1 MTARTGS
8 DPNVSGVEIAPL
20 PIRPDLLDAEP
31 YHWEEGLPEG
41 RLRRFDM
48 NLSPVPPA
56 WYGRAVATL
65 GRVPVHTYPDAT
77 YLGLRDAV
85 AEHTGFDSECVVL
98 TGGADEAVQLCAL
111 LALRPGDEAH
121 VRRPFYS
128 WYGNATRLAGAKL
141 VHEPSPAVRL
151 WWSCVPH
158 NPTGADATEDD
169 LRERDGLVVIDQA
182 YVEFGGRDLSPL
194 VRDRPNTVVVR
205 TFSKAFA
212 LAGARIGYVLAP
224 PAIAR
229 RLDAIRPPAS
239 ISSFSVA
246 LAGIALREAGEMR
259 ARAAATVAER
269 DRMATAL
276 RSAGLGVRDS
286 CANFL
291 LVDVGEPAAAVS
303 KRLLEQGLVV
313 RTFADPLLAEQIR
326 ISPATPADDDALLAA
341 LGAAVESPPTVGSA
355 RIGTA
360 ERRTAETDVRCR
372 VALDGSGQAAV
383 STGIGMLDHMLTALA
398 AHSLIDV
405 ELTCTGD
412 LWVDEHHTVED
423 VAIVLGQA
431 LDGALGDRSG
441 IARFGDARAPLDEAL
456 AHATVD
462 LGGRGVAA
470 IELPFAGDRIGALPG
485 SLVPHFFDT
494 LARSG
499 RLGIHLS
506 GAGVDDH
513 HVLEAAFKALA
524 RALRAAVA
532 EDPRRA
538 GAIPSTKGSL

>member
-1 MTARTGS
+1 MSATSGS
-8 DPNVSGVEIAPL
+8 DANVARL
-20 PIRPDLLDAEP
+20 PIRADLLDAEP

-65 GRVPVHTYPDAT
+65 GRVAVNNYPDAT

-85 AEHTGFDSECVVL
+85 AEHTGFDPECVVL

-111 LALRPGDEAH
+111 LTLRPGDEAY

-128 WYGNATRLAGAKL
+128 WYGNATRLAGATL

-158 NPTGADATEDD
+158 NPTGADATDDD

-194 VRDRPNTVVVR
+194 VRERSNTVVIR

-212 LAGARIGYVLAP
+212 LAGARIGYILAP
-224 PAIAR
+224 PAIAH

-246 LAGIALREAGEMR
+246 LAGMALREAGEMR
-259 ARAAATVAER
+259 ARAAATVAQR
-269 DRMATAL
+269 DRMARAL
-276 RSAGLGVRDS
+276 RAAGLGVEDS

-291 LVDVGEPAAAVS
+291 LVGVGEPAATVS
-303 KRLLEQGLVV
+303 KRLLDQGLVV
-313 RTFADPLLAEQIR
+313 RTFADPLLSNHIR
-326 ISPATPADDDALLAA
+326 VSPATPADDDVLLAA
-341 LGAAVESPPTVGSA
+341 LGAAVEPVATAAGA
-355 RIGTA
+355 RTGTA
-360 ERRTAETDVRCR
+360 ERRTAETDIRCR
-372 VALDGSGQAAV
+372 VALDGSGRAAV
-383 STGIGMLDHMLTALA
+383 STGVGMLDHMLTALST
-398 AHSLIDV
+398 HSLIDV

-431 LDGALGDRSG
+431 IDAALGDRAG

-462 LGGRGVAA
+462 LGGRGVGA
-470 IELPFAGDRIGALPG
+470 IELPFASDRIGALPG

-499 RLGIHLS
+499 RLGIHIS
-506 GAGVDDH
+506 AAGADDH
-513 HVLEAAFKALA
+513 HMLEASFKALA

-532 EDPRRA
+532 VDPGRA
-538 GAIPSTKGSL
+538 GEIPSTKGSL

>member
-8 DPNVSGVEIAPL
+8 DPNIAPL

-31 YHWEEGLPEG
+31 YHWEEGLPTG

-56 WYGRAVATL
+56 WYGQAVAAL
-65 GRVPVHTYPDAT
+65 GRVAVNNYPDAT
-77 YLGLRDAV
+77 YTGLRDAI
-85 AEHTGFDSECVVL
+85 AEHTGFDPECVVL

-111 LALRPGDEAH
+111 LALRPGDEAY

-128 WYGNATRLAGAKL
+128 WYGNATRLAGATL
-141 VHEPSPAVRL
+141 VHEPSAAVRL

-158 NPTGADATEDD
+158 NPTGADAIDD
-169 LRERDGLVVIDQA
+169 DVREREGLVVIDQA

-194 VRDRPNTVVVR
+194 VGERRNTVVVR

-212 LAGARIGYVLAP
+212 LAGARIGYILAP
-224 PAIAR
+224 PEIAR

-246 LAGIALREAGEMR
+246 LAAIALREAGEMR

-269 DRMATAL
+269 DRMAEAL
-276 RSAGLGVRDS
+276 RTAGLGVQDS

-291 LVDVGEPAAAVS
+291 LVDLGEPAAPVS

-313 RTFADPLLAEQIR
+313 RTFADPLLATHIR

-341 LGAAVESPPTVGSA
+341 LGAAAARAPKAPAGT
-355 RIGTA
+355 RIGAA

-372 VALDGSGQAAV
+372 VALDGSGRSAV
-383 STGIGMLDHMLTALA
+383 TTGIGMLDHMLTALST
-398 AHSLIDV
+398 HSLIDL

-431 LDGALGDRSG
+431 LDGALGDRAG

-499 RLGIHLS
+499 RLGIHLT

-524 RALRAAVA
+524 RALRVAVA

-538 GAIPSTKGSL
+538 GAVPSTKGSL

>member
-1 MTARTGS
+1 MSATTGS
-8 DPNVSGVEIAPL
+8 DPNVARL
-20 PIRPDLLDAEP
+20 PVRADLLDAEA

-65 GRVPVHTYPDAT
+65 GRVAVHTYPDAT
-77 YLGLRDAV
+77 YAGLKEAIG
-85 AEHTGFDSECVVL
+85 EHTGFDPGCVVL
-98 TGGADEAVQLCAL
+98 TGGADEAAQLCAL
-111 LALRPGDEAH
+111 LALRPGDEAY

-128 WYGNATRLAGAKL
+128 WYANVTRLAGAAL
-141 VHEPSPAVRL
+141 VHEPSPRVRL
-151 WWSCVPH
+151 WWVCAPH
-158 NPTGADATEDD
+158 NPTGADATAED
-169 LRERDGLVVIDQA
+169 LAERDGLVVIDQA
-182 YVEFGGRDLSPL
+182 YVEFGGRDLASL
-194 VRDRPNTVVVR
+194 ARERPNTVVLR

-212 LAGARIGYVLAP
+212 LAGARIGYILAP

-246 LAGIALREAGEMR
+246 LAGMALREAGEMR
-259 ARAAATVAER
+259 GRAAATVAER
-269 DRMATAL
+269 DRMAAAL
-276 RSAGLGVRDS
+276 RAAGLGVADS

-303 KRLLEQGLVV
+303 KRLLDQRLVV
-313 RTFADPLLAEQIR
+313 RTFADPLLATHIR
-326 ISPATPADDDALLAA
+326 MSPATPRENDELLAA
-341 LGAAVESPPTVGSA
+341 LGAAGASAPPEA
-355 RIGTA
+355 GTRTAVA
-360 ERRTAETDVRCR
+360 ERMTAETDVRCR
-372 VALDGSGQAAV
+372 VALDGTGRAAV
-383 STGIGMLDHMLTALA
+383 ATGIGMLDHMLTALA
-398 AHSLIDV
+398 THSLIDI

-431 LDGALGDRSG
+431 VDSALGDRAG

-470 IELPFAGDRIGALPG
+470 IDLPFAGERIGLLPG

-499 RLGIHLS
+499 RLGIHIS
-506 GAGVDDH
+506 GAGSDDH
-513 HVLEAAFKALA
+513 HLLEAAFKALA

-532 EDPRRA
+532 ADPGRA

>member
-1 MTARTGS
+1 MNARTGS
-8 DPNVSGVEIAPL
+8 DPDVARL
-20 PIRPDLLDAEP
+20 PIRADLMDAEP
-31 YHWEEGLPEG
+31 YHWEEGLPGG

-48 NLSPVPPA
+48 NLSAVPPA

-65 GRVPVHTYPDAT
+65 GRVAVQSYPDAT
-77 YLGLRDAV
+77 YTGLKEAIG
-85 AEHTGFDSECVVL
+85 EHTGFDPDCVVL
-98 TGGADEAVQLCAL
+98 TAGADEAAQLCAL
-111 LALRPGDEAH
+111 LTLRPGDEAH

-128 WYGNATRLAGAKL
+128 WYANVTRLAGATL
-141 VHEPSPAVRL
+141 VHEPSPRVRL
-151 WWSCVPH
+151 WWVCAPH
-158 NPTGADATEDD
+158 NPTGADATGDD
-169 LRERDGLVVIDQA
+169 LAERDGLVVIDQA
-182 YVEFGGRDLSPL
+182 YVEFGGRDLSRL
-194 VRDRPNTVVVR
+194 ARERPNTVVLR

-212 LAGARIGYVLAP
+212 LAAARIGYILAP

-239 ISSFSVA
+239 ISTFSVA
-246 LAGIALREAGEMR
+246 LAGMALREADEMR

-269 DRMATAL
+269 DRMASAL
-276 RSAGLGVRDS
+276 RDAGHRVADS

-291 LVDVGEPAAAVS
+291 LVDVGEPAAEVS
-303 KRLLEQGLVV
+303 RRLLDQGLVV
-313 RTFADPLLAEQIR
+313 RTFADPLLATHIR
-326 ISPATPADDDALLAA
+326 ISPATVADDDVLLAA
-341 LGAAVESPPTVGSA
+341 LGAQVGSGAPAGEA
-355 RIGTA
+355 RAGGA

-372 VALDGSGQAAV
+372 VVLDGSGRAAV
-383 STGIGMLDHMLTALA
+383 ATGIGMLDHMLTALA
-398 AHSLIDV
+398 AHSLIDI

-423 VAIVLGQA
+423 AAIVLGQA
-431 LDGALGDRSG
+431 LDAALGDRAG

-470 IELPFAGDRIGALPG
+470 VELPFAGERIGVLPG

-499 RLGIHLS
+499 RLGIHVS
-506 GAGVDDH
+506 GAGSDDH

-532 EDPRRA
+532 LDERRP
-538 GAIPSTKGSL
+538 GEIPSTKGSL

>member
-1 MTARTGS
+1 MSATTGS
-8 DPNVSGVEIAPL
+8 DPNVARL
-20 PIRPDLLDAEP
+20 PIRADLLDAEP

-48 NLSPVPPA
+48 NLSAIPPA

-65 GRVPVHTYPDAT
+65 GRVAVQDYPDAT
-77 YLGLRDAV
+77 YAGLKRAIG
-85 AEHTGFDSECVVL
+85 EHTGFDPECVVL
-98 TGGADEAVQLCAL
+98 TGGADEAAQLCAL
-111 LALRPGDEAH
+111 LTLRPGDEAY
-121 VRRPFYS
+121 VCRPFYS
-128 WYGNATRLAGAKL
+128 WYGNVTRLAGAAL
-141 VHEPSPAVRL
+141 VHQPSPRVRL
-151 WWSCVPH
+151 WWACVPH
-158 NPTGADATEDD
+158 NPTGADATDDD
-169 LRERDGLVVIDQA
+169 LAERDGLVVIDQA
-182 YVEFGGRDLSPL
+182 YAEFGGRDLSRL
-194 VRDRPNTVVVR
+194 VHERENTVVLR

-212 LAGARIGYVLAP
+212 LAGARIGYILAP

-246 LAGIALREAGEMR
+246 LAAMALRDVDEMR

-269 DRMATAL
+269 DRMTAAL
-276 RSAGLGVRDS
+276 RAAGLGVGES
-286 CANFL
+286 CANFV

-303 KRLLEQGLVV
+303 KRLLDQGLVV
-313 RTFADPLLAEQIR
+313 RTFADPLLASHIR
-326 ISPATPADDDALLAA
+326 ISPATPADDDILLAA
-341 LGAAVESPPTVGSA
+341 LGAEVESAPAPETA
-355 RIGTA
+355 RTATA

-372 VALDGSGQAAV
+372 VMLDGTGRAAV
-383 STGIGMLDHMLTALA
+383 ATGIGMLDHMLTALA

-405 ELTCTGD
+405 ELSCTGD

-431 LDGALGDRSG
+431 LDAALGDRAG

-470 IELPFAGDRIGALPG
+470 IELPFAGERIGILPG

-499 RLGIHLS
+499 RLGIHVS
-506 GAGVDDH
+506 GAGSDDH
-513 HVLEAAFKALA
+513 HMLEAAFKALA

-532 EDPRRA
+532 DDPGRA
-538 GAIPSTKGSL
+538 GAIPSTKGTL

>member
-1 MTARTGS
+1 MSEKTVPGTNFSA
-8 DPNVSGVEIAPL
+8 L
-20 PIRPDLLDAEP
+20 PIRPDLIDAEP
-31 YHWEEGLPEG
+31 YHWEEGLPDR

-56 WYGRAVATL
+56 WYGRAVAAL
-65 GRVPVHTYPDAT
+65 GRVAVQNYPDAT
-77 YLGLRDAV
+77 YAALRDAI
-85 AEHTGFDSECVVL
+85 AEHAGFDPECVVL

-111 LALRPGDEAH
+111 LALRPGDEAY

-128 WYGNATRLAGAKL
+128 WYGNATRLAGATL

-194 VRDRPNTVVVR
+194 VRERTNTVVVR

-212 LAGARIGYVLAP
+212 LAGARIGYILAP
-224 PAIAR
+224 PEIAR

-246 LAGIALREAGEMR
+246 LAGIAIREAGEMR

-276 RSAGLGVRDS
+276 RSAGLGVHGS

-291 LVDVGEPAAAVS
+291 LVDLSEPAAPVS

-313 RTFADPLLAEQIR
+313 RTFADPLLATHLR
-326 ISPATPADDDALLAA
+326 ISPATPADDDVLLAA
-341 LGAAVESPPTVGSA
+341 LGARAETAEPPAGT
-355 RIGTA
+355 RIGAA

-372 VALDGSGQAAV
+372 VVLDGSGRSAV
-383 STGIGMLDHMLTALA
+383 ATGIGMLDHMLTALST
-398 AHSLIDV
+398 HSLIDL

-423 VAIVLGQA
+423 VAIALGQA
-431 LDGALGDRSG
+431 LDDALGDRAG

-470 IELPFAGDRIGALPG
+470 IELPFASDRIGALPG

-499 RLGIHLS
+499 RLGIHMS
-506 GAGVDDH
+506 GAGTDDH

-524 RALRAAVA
+524 RALRVAVA

-538 GAIPSTKGSL
+538 GVIPSTKGSL

>member
-1 MTARTGS
+1 MTEKLGS
-8 DPNVSGVEIAPL
+8 DPNFSGALARL
-20 PIRPDLLDAEP
+20 PIRADLLDAEP

-65 GRVPVHTYPDAT
+65 GRVPVHSYPDAT
-77 YLGLRDAV
+77 YTGLKQAIG
-85 AEHTGFDSECVVL
+85 EHTGFDPECVVL
-98 TGGADEAVQLCAL
+98 TGGADEGAQLCAL
-111 LALRPGDEAH
+111 LALRPGDEAY

-128 WYGNATRLAGAKL
+128 WYANVTRLAGAAL
-141 VHEPSPAVRL
+141 VHEPSPRVRL

-158 NPTGADATEDD
+158 NPTGADAIEDD
-169 LRERDGLVVIDQA
+169 LAERDGLVVIDQA
-182 YVEFGGRDLSPL
+182 YVEFGGRDLAPL
-194 VRDRPNTVVVR
+194 ARERENTVILR

-212 LAGARIGYVLAP
+212 LAGARIGYILAP

-246 LAGIALREAGEMR
+246 LAAMALREAGEMR

-269 DRMATAL
+269 DRMAAAL
-276 RSAGLGVRDS
+276 RAAGLAVAGS

-291 LVDVGEPAAAVS
+291 LVDVGEPAAEVS
-303 KRLLEQGLVV
+303 RRLLDQGLVV
-313 RTFADPLLAEQIR
+313 RTFADPLLPTHVR
-326 ISPATPADDDALLAA
+326 ISPATIADDDLLLAA
-341 LGAAVESPPTVGSA
+341 LGAQVGPGTVAAEA
-355 RIGTA
+355 RTA
-360 ERRTAETDVRCR
+360 AAGRRTAETDVCCR
-372 VALDGSGQAAV
+372 VALDGTGRAAV
-383 STGIGMLDHMLTALA
+383 ATGIGMLDHMLTALA

-405 ELTCTGD
+405 ELGCTGD

-423 VAIVLGQA
+423 VAIALGEA
-431 LDGALGDRSG
+431 VDAALGDRAG

-462 LGGRGVAA
+462 LGGRGVSAV
-470 IELPFAGDRIGALPG
+470 ELRFTGERIGALPT

-499 RLGIHLS
+499 RIGIHVS
-506 GAGVDDH
+506 GAGADDH

-532 EDPRRA
+532 VDPRRG

>member
-1 MTARTGS
+1 MSATTGS
-8 DPNVSGVEIAPL
+8 DPNVARL
-20 PIRPDLLDAEP
+20 PIRADLLHAEP
-31 YHWEEGLPEG
+31 YHWEEGLPAG

-48 NLSPVPPA
+48 NLSAVPPA

-65 GRVPVHTYPDAT
+65 GRVPVQSYPDAT
-77 YLGLRDAV
+77 YTGLKRAIAD
-85 AEHTGFDSECVVL
+85 HTGFDPECVVL
-98 TGGADEAVQLCAL
+98 TGGADEAAQLCAL
-111 LALRPGDEAH
+111 LVLRPGDEAY
-121 VRRPFYS
+121 VRRPYYS
-128 WYGNATRLAGAKL
+128 WYANVTRLAGATL
-141 VHEPSPAVRL
+141 VHEPSPRVRL

-158 NPTGADATEDD
+158 NPTGSDATDDD
-169 LRERDGLVVIDQA
+169 LAEREGLVVIDQA
-182 YVEFGGRDLSPL
+182 YVEFGGRDLARL
-194 VRDRPNTVVVR
+194 ARERENTVILR

-212 LAGARIGYVLAP
+212 LAGARIGYILAP

-239 ISSFSVA
+239 ISTFSVA
-246 LAGIALREAGEMR
+246 LAGMALEDAGEMR

-276 RSAGLGVRDS
+276 RAAGLAVADS

-291 LVDVGEPAAAVS
+291 LVDVGEPAADVS

-313 RTFADPLLAEQIR
+313 RTFADPMLATHIR
-326 ISPATPADDDALLAA
+326 VSPATIADDDVLLAA
-341 LGAAVESPPTVGSA
+341 LGGEAEPSAVAAGA

-360 ERRTAETDVRCR
+360 ERRTAETDIRCR
-372 VALDGSGQAAV
+372 VVLDGAGRAAV
-383 STGIGMLDHMLTALA
+383 ATGIGMLDHMLTALA

-423 VAIVLGQA
+423 VAIVLGLA
-431 LDGALGDRSG
+431 LDAALGDRAG

-462 LGGRGVAA
+462 LGGRGVSAVD
-470 IELPFAGDRIGALPG
+470 LQLAGERIGALPTG
-485 SLVPHFFDT
+485 LVPHFFDT
-494 LARSG
+494 LGRSG

-506 GAGVDDH
+506 GTGDDDH
-513 HVLEAAFKALA
+513 HILEAAFKALA

-532 EDPRRA
+532 PDERRA
-538 GAIPSTKGSL
+538 GRMPSTKGAL